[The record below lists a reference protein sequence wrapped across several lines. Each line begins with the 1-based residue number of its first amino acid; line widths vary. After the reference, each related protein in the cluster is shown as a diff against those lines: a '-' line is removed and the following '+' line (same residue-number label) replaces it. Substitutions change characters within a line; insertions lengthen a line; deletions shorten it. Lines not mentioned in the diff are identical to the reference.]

1 VSPSGVSALAE
12 NPHEQPNTRRN
23 NKHHAEQPETRAEP
37 GAEEQEKPDEEQPRE
52 FLVVALHQFYLPFYY
67 IETAHGVPRVCSLV
81 WNDVAL
87 ATLSRRFVYNAFAG
101 FQPLR
106 AVLDLASEYRAGT
119 GAFWCR
125 VGDIGVLVYGQK

>member
-1 VSPSGVSALAE
+1 MP
-12 NPHEQPNTRRN
+12 
-23 NKHHAEQPETRAEP
+23 RAW
-37 GAEEQEKPDEEQPRE
+37 
-52 FLVVALHQFYLPFYY
+52 
-67 IETAHGVPRVCSLV
+67 SLV

-87 ATLSRRFVYNAFAG
+87 AILSRKFVYNAFAE

-106 AVLDLASEYRAGT
+106 SVLDLASEYRAGT